1 MPSSR
6 TYLGSLILAAAA
18 IGISSAPAF
27 AQQVQPQ
34 DIGVV
39 QAPSQGNL
47 SVSAPPDILHA
58 AEVAMKKFDGG
69 ATLLSSHLDKDDVM
83 GIWEV
88 QGVTSAGRL
97 IEVDVRPGGTIEEVE
112 LEIGQAQV
120 PPEVQSALQQFA
132 PGFVPASGRPK
143 IEKSIRPSA
152 IGLPEIWYEFSGVTF
167 DVEIRSD
174 GKAVFIEP
182 A

>member
-1 MPSSR
+1 MR
-6 TYLGSLILAAAA
+6 DGMKMMTSLLFTTVFSLPTA
-18 IGISSAPAF
+18 SAL

-39 QAPSQGNL
+39 EAPTAGNAR
-47 SVSAPPDILHA
+47 VSAPPDILHS
-58 AEVAMKKFDGG
+58 AEVAMKKYDGG
-69 ATLLSSHLDKDDVM
+69 GTVISSHLDKDDVIA
-83 GIWEV
+83 IWEV
-88 QGVTSAGRL
+88 QGSSAGGRM
-97 IEVDVRPGGTIEEVE
+97 IEVDVRPDGTIEEVE
-112 LEIGQAQV
+112 LEVGAGQV
-120 PPEVQSALQQFA
+120 PPHVQAALAQFA
-132 PGFVPASGRPK
+132 PGFTPAPGAPR

-152 IGLPEIWYEFSGVTF
+152 IGLPEIWYEFSGTTF